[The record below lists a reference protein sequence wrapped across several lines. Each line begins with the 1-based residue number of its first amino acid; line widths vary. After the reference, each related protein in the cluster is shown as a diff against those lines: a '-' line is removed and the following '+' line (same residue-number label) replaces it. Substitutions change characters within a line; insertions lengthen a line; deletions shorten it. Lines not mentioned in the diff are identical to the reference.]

1 MQYANGIF
9 INIQIP
15 HPEEYPLTFCCP
27 HPPPPPPTPPPAPPP
42 PLAVTI
48 TTVIE

>member
-27 HPPPPPPTPPPAPPP
+27 HPPPPPTPPPPPPPP
-42 PLAVTI
+42 PLAATI

>member
-1 MQYANGIF
+1 MEFI
-9 INIQIP
+9 INIHIL